1 MTPTSE
7 CQPRV
12 DCVEGTLK
20 TRKTCHDRDE
30 LWALLSSRARVHHAR
45 DASGS
50 RLVGHGDQRR
60 AADRDLTVLRPVD
73 GLRVL
78 LLRLVLADRAGHADE
93 GLVERALD
101 GDVEAVHVDEAD
113 ALLLG
118 HFF

>member
-60 AADRDLTVLRPVD
+60 AADGHLAVLRPVD

-118 HFF
+118 HFL

>member
-1 MTPTSE
+1 M
-7 CQPRV
+7 
-12 DCVEGTLK
+12 K
-20 TRKTCHDRDE
+20 TRKTCHNRDQFRT
-30 LWALLSSRARVHHAR
+30 LLASRAGIHHPR
-45 DASGS
+45 DARRP

-60 AADRDLTVLRPVD
+60 AAHGHLPVLRPVD

-118 HFF
+118 HFLWADVLV